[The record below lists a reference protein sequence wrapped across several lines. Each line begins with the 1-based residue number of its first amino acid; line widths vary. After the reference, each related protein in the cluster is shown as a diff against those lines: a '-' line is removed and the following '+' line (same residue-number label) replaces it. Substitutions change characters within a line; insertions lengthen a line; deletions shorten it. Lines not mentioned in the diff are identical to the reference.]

1 MKIHVFQFV
10 MPLSK
15 QEEFFVPEFCEE
27 QVSIATTEFSTQA
40 PSETNKSYLTGLDET
55 GSVSGAGSV
64 HEDSNLDVSASGIRH
79 TPDRRVKE
87 DFGGD
92 DQISLESESEGFTTE
107 EDEQVDRVFIKPTKP
122 APRRKQLSQKRK
134 SGSNSDFIKDNEIVD
149 RYIP

>member
-1 MKIHVFQFV
+1 

-40 PSETNKSYLTGLDET
+40 PSETNKSFLTGLDET
-55 GSVSGAGSV
+55 GSVSGTGSI
-64 HEDSNLDVSASGIRH
+64 HEDSNLDVSSPIIRR

-87 DFGGD
+87 DFGGE

-107 EDEQVDRVFIKPTKP
+107 DDEQVDGVFIKPTKP
-122 APRRKQLSQKRK
+122 APRRKRCSQKREIDD
-134 SGSNSDFIKDNEIVD
+134 NSEFIKDNEIFD
-149 RYIP
+149 R